1 MYRAG
6 FPVDWRTVENSAAS
20 LGGRTEINQSKSV
33 KVQIMATIN
42 DLVLIHVDNKPGF
55 YARVEDIVPD
65 VKPGWWQVTLLVLTF
80 PLQVFTWILDDLQLE
95 GADFTMGGTPLRLE
109 DLVSPVELERIEKE
123 KSDKE
128 RARKA
133 RLEGGSPKVI
143 SLLDRR
149 KK

>member
-1 MYRAG
+1 M
-6 FPVDWRTVENSAAS
+6 
-20 LGGRTEINQSKSV
+20 
-33 KVQIMATIN
+33 
-42 DLVLIHVDNKPGF
+42 
-55 YARVEDIVPD
+55 
-65 VKPGWWQVTLLVLTF
+65 LTF

>member
-1 MYRAG
+1 
-6 FPVDWRTVENSAAS
+6 
-20 LGGRTEINQSKSV
+20 
-33 KVQIMATIN
+33 MATIN
-42 DLVLIHVDNKPGF
+42 DLVLIHVDDKPGF

-80 PLQVFTWILDDLQLE
+80 PLQVFTWILDEHQLE

-109 DLVSPVELERIEKE
+109 DLVSPVELERLEKE
-123 KSDKE
+123 KSEKE
-128 RARKA
+128 RLLKA
-133 RLEGGSPKVI
+133 RREGGAPKVI